1 MMATAAPRDLEVIE
15 QQLCDFVDGS
25 LVDQRAI
32 AELEAMIAADPA
44 IEAMYEEAR
53 DARALLTGLDARPA
67 PRDFLR
73 KVQRQVRR
81 RSGGRYFHPANI
93 PVTYKISVEVFVVVA
108 IVVMS
113 ACWFLLE
120 AATPKAPGPLVEEPA
135 LHVPADPP
143 PAKP

>member
-1 MMATAAPRDLEVIE
+1 MMDTRANADLEAIE

-25 LVDQRAI
+25 LVDERVI

-44 IEAMYEEAR
+44 VEAMYQEAR

-67 PRDFLR
+67 PHNFLR

-81 RSGGRYFHPANI
+81 RSGGRYFHPANV

-108 IVVMS
+108 IAVMS
-113 ACWFLLE
+113 ACWFMLQ
-120 AATPKAPGPLVEEPA
+120 AAAPKAPGPLVEEPA
-135 LHVPADPP
+135 LHAPEDPLKSP
-143 PAKP
+143 

>member
-1 MMATAAPRDLEVIE
+1 MMDPRAERDLEVIE

-25 LVDQRAI
+25 LVDAAVI

-44 IEAMYEEAR
+44 IEAMYQEAR
-53 DARALLTGLDARPA
+53 DARELLVGLDARPA

-73 KVQRQVRR
+73 KVKRQVRR
-81 RSGGRYFHPANI
+81 RSGGRYFHPASV

-120 AATPKAPGPLVEEPA
+120 AAAPKAPGPLVEVPA
-135 LHVPADPP
+135 LHAPDAPP
-143 PAKP
+143 SDAP